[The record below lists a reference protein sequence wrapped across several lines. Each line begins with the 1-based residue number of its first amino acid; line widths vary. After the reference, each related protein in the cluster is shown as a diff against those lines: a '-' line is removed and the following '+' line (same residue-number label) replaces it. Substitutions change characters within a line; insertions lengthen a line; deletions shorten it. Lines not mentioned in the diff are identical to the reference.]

1 MNIYIC
7 IAIIKLYEAKSRVPT
22 HHIAHWF
29 IFTSTGNGVWPCLSP
44 CEFGREGTQRSA
56 DGQTLLYIYG
66 SYILNND
73 PYAYSSSMLQYE
85 PLLPDV
91 REERLAVVRVARHR

>member
-1 MNIYIC
+1 MKPYPQC
-7 IAIIKLYEAKSRVPT
+7 PLVYVYCDGERGLAV
-22 HHIAHWF
+22 F
-29 IFTSTGNGVWPCLSP
+29 LSP

-56 DGQTLLYIYG
+56 DGRTLLYIYG
-66 SYILNND
+66 LCILNND